1 MIQRIKIKNID
12 DSPSGGIFITKKD
25 KNTIILS
32 AIILAILYS
41 AVIKTKYYL
50 KYKKHV

>member
-12 DSPSGGIFITKKD
+12 YSPSGGIFITKKD

-32 AIILAILYS
+32 AIILAFLYS
-41 AVIKTKYYL
+41 AVIKAKYYL